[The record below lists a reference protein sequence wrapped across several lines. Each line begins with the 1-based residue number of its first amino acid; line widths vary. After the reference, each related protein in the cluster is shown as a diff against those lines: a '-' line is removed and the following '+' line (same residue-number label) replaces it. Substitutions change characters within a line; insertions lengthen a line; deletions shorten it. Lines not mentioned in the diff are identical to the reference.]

1 MRALVLYTAL
11 AVLPSMGTVSNTKA
25 LSYLNTPLAAVVADN
40 TAPYNQ
46 GYHGGDY
53 AKQGTDGGSYANK
66 GYGGTTWPET
76 AQPGSDKQPAT
87 QGLPGPPR
95 PAAPDPL
102 IPHPR

>member
-11 AVLPSMGTVSNTKA
+11 AVLPISMDVSNFSPMRNST
-25 LSYLNTPLAAVVADN
+25 TPLAMVADN

-95 PAAPDPL
+95 PASPDPL